1 MSTEK
6 KKTGPLPQIVA
17 GLVVLAAITGYYL
30 FQADGRKAGP
40 AEQPAETAATPAAT
54 PANPATGVTRDLAK
68 GSLAAFLVRPERKP
82 LPDLAFQD
90 GTGKPLKLS
99 DWKGRVALVNLW
111 ATWCAPC
118 RKEMPDLARLQKELG
133 SDQFEVVAI
142 SVDRKGAE
150 ASSAFLKETGADNL
164 KLYVEPTT
172 QIVND
177 VQSAGLPATILVDRQ
192 GREIGRLLGPADWA
206 SPEAVELMKAAIAE
220 K

>member
-1 MSTEK
+1 MSTDK
-6 KKTGPLPQIVA
+6 KKSTRLPLIAA
-17 GLVVLAAITGYYL
+17 GAIVLAAITGYYWY
-30 FQADGRKAGP
+30 QADGRKAGP
-40 AEQPAETAATPAAT
+40 AETVAEAPGPASAD
-54 PANPATGVTRDLAK
+54 GVSRDLAT
-68 GSLAAFLVRPERKP
+68 GTLAAFLVRPEPKP
-82 LPDLAFQD
+82 LPDIAFQD
-90 GTGKPLKLS
+90 GAGKPLKLS
-99 DWKGRVALVNLW
+99 DWKGRVVLINLW

-172 QIVND
+172 AIVGEL
-177 VQSAGLPATILVDRQ
+177 QSAGLPATILVDRQ

-206 SPEAVELMKAAIAE
+206 SPEAQALVRAALAQ

>member
-6 KKTGPLPQIVA
+6 KKPGPLPQIAA
-17 GLVVLAAITGYYL
+17 GLVILAAITGYYL
-30 FQADGRKAGP
+30 YEAGGRKAGP
-40 AEQPAETAATPAAT
+40 AETAAVAPAPAPAAT
-54 PANPATGVTRDLAK
+54 TSDGVSKALAT
-68 GSLAAFLVRPERKP
+68 GSLAAFLVHPEPKP

-90 GTGKPLKLS
+90 GSGKPVKLS

-118 RKEMPDLARLQKELG
+118 RKEMPDLAKLQTELG

-150 ASSAFLKETGADNL
+150 ASSAFLTETGAGNL

-172 QIVND
+172 KIVND
-177 VQSAGLPATILVDRQ
+177 LQSAGLPATILIDRE

-206 SPEAVELMKAAIAE
+206 SPEAVALVKAALAQ

>member
-1 MSTEK
+1 MSTDK
-6 KKTGPLPQIVA
+6 KKSTRLPLIA
-17 GLVVLAAITGYYL
+17 ACAIVLAAITGYYWY
-30 FQADGRKAGP
+30 QADGRKAGP
-40 AEQPAETAATPAAT
+40 AETAAEAPGPASAG
-54 PANPATGVTRDLAK
+54 GVSRDLAT
-68 GSLAAFLVRPERKP
+68 GTLAAFLVRPEPKP
-82 LPDLAFQD
+82 LPDIAFQD
-90 GTGKPLKLS
+90 GAGKPLKLS
-99 DWKGRVALVNLW
+99 DWKGRVVLINLW

-118 RKEMPDLARLQKELG
+118 RKEMPDLAGLQKELG

-172 QIVND
+172 AIVGEL
-177 VQSAGLPATILVDRQ
+177 QSAGLPATILVDRQ

-206 SPEAVELMKAAIAE
+206 SPEAQALVRAALAQ

>member
-6 KKTGPLPQIVA
+6 KQPGPLTQIA
-17 GLVVLAAITGYYL
+17 LGAIILAAITGYYL
-30 FQADGRKAGP
+30 FEAYGRKAGP
-40 AEQPAETAATPAAT
+40 AETAAETPQVAATAPQG
-54 PANPATGVTRDLAK
+54 GVTRDLAT
-68 GSLAAFLVRPERKP
+68 GSLAAFLVRPERKA
-82 LPDLAFQD
+82 LPDIAFED
-90 GTGKPLKLS
+90 GSGKPLKLS
-99 DWKGRVALVNLW
+99 DWKGRVVLINLW

-172 QIVND
+172 RIVGEL
-177 VQSAGLPATILVDRQ
+177 QSAGLPATILVDRQ
-192 GREIGRLLGPADWA
+192 GREIGRLLGPAHWA
-206 SPEAVELMKAAIAE
+206 APEALALVKAALAE
-220 K
+220 AD